1 MNNSNKLNIY
11 ITEKSFELDYL
22 VDENLS
28 KEENFLFNIYQKDKF
43 VFLVELAF
51 VKEETL
57 SISLTFLQYIART
70 FLQTIANDPKFNFS
84 KAPFDCEINDEKIY
98 NIIENAPYI
107 IGLEFINRDWVLNI
121 LDKFNTAYKNVVKKS
136 QKTPLEYILS
146 KGNFFII
153 PSRIYFHL
161 VENKDNDEFPFAFL
175 ATYTA
180 IENGKLIHCPLKNA
194 LTQLKSNKNKLGAL
208 VSSITEA
215 TKESTL
221 IKKFVESGN
230 IFYPI
235 KLNEYEAY
243 SFLKEVSLYE
253 QCGIVCRIPKWYT
266 ESITKIQV
274 DIDERAQFTIH
285 SDAGS
290 LIPVPSMIYKGVEI
304 TLAEARSL
312 LEKTEGLEIIKGKWV
327 ENNHSEIKKLLSEFD
342 LLSQDGTSLLEI
354 FKMKSISFKEQKS
367 DLIPIE
373 ISQKSWLARLFQK
386 DFDDLNNIQP
396 TCLFQRFYV
405 HTKQMRLN
413 GCTECL
419 N

>member
-28 KEENFLFNIYQKDKF
+28 KEENYLFNLYQKDKF

-84 KAPFDCEINDEKIY
+84 KAPFDCEINDKKIY

-107 IGLEFINRDWVLNI
+107 IGLEFINRDWVINI
-121 LDKFNTAYKNVVKKS
+121 LDKFNTAYKNVVEKS

-180 IENGKLIHCPLKNA
+180 IDNGKLIHCPLKNA
-194 LTQLKSNKNKLGAL
+194 
-208 VSSITEA
+208 
-215 TKESTL
+215 
-221 IKKFVESGN
+221 
-230 IFYPI
+230 
-235 KLNEYEAY
+235 
-243 SFLKEVSLYE
+243 
-253 QCGIVCRIPKWYT
+253 
-266 ESITKIQV
+266 
-274 DIDERAQFTIH
+274 
-285 SDAGS
+285 
-290 LIPVPSMIYKGVEI
+290 
-304 TLAEARSL
+304 
-312 LEKTEGLEIIKGKWV
+312 
-327 ENNHSEIKKLLSEFD
+327 
-342 LLSQDGTSLLEI
+342 
-354 FKMKSISFKEQKS
+354 
-367 DLIPIE
+367 
-373 ISQKSWLARLFQK
+373 
-386 DFDDLNNIQP
+386 
-396 TCLFQRFYV
+396 
-405 HTKQMRLN
+405 
-413 GCTECL
+413 
-419 N
+419 